1 MNPNEPLGK
10 ARDRVEVLVLED
22 NPGDAR
28 LLHAELTGEV
38 LIDARLT
45 VVPRLTDGLDLL
57 ATHEFDAILLDLNLP
72 DSRGMQTFER
82 LRAVVPEVPLIVHTG
97 VHDDAV
103 AMQALRLGA
112 QDYVVKGPGTGP
124 LLVRALKFAIERH
137 RVRVELELRAAQ
149 LEKNRAALRRVVE
162 ASADVILIL
171 DKAGAVRFVNFGA
184 EDMYGRC
191 AADLVTQAG
200 TFIVQAGTVD
210 IDIPLPDGTLRT
222 AEVRAVEIEWD
233 DEPSTLVLLHDITG
247 RKRASER
254 IEAQNVRLE
263 ERVRERTAE
272 LLAANA
278 ELEAFA
284 YSVSHD
290 LRAPLRHIKGF
301 AQMLEEEAAEHRDAS
316 TQTLVGR
323 ILRSVDRMRELI
335 DSLLGF
341 SRLGRCPVSRQ
352 LVDPGPLVNDVIEE
366 LAPEAQGRQVEWSIA
381 PLPALDADPSLLRI
395 VLVNLLSNALK
406 FTRGRDPVRIE
417 VFPVDGSHPAAVI
430 AVRDNGAGFA
440 AEDAERL
447 FGVFQ
452 RLHSQ
457 TDFEGSGVGLA
468 TVKRIVTKHGG
479 RVWAEGEAGVGATF
493 FFSLGPEEVDLNAET
508 QRAQR

>member
-1 MNPNEPLGK
+1 MSQDQPLGK

-28 LLHAELTGEV
+28 LLHAELTGEA

-72 DSRGMQTFER
+72 DSRGMETFER
-82 LRAVVPEVPLIVHTG
+82 LRSAVPEVPLIVHTG
-97 VHDDAV
+97 VHDEEIALE
-103 AMQALRLGA
+103 ALRLGA

-137 RVRVELELRAAQ
+137 RVRVELELRATQ
-149 LEKNRAALRRVVE
+149 LEKNRAALRHVVE

-171 DKAGAVRFVNFGA
+171 DRAGAVRFVNFGA

-191 AADLVTQAG
+191 AADLVKQAG
-200 TFIVQAGTVD
+200 SFLIQPGTVD
-210 IDIPLPDGTLRT
+210 IDIPLPDGTSRT
-222 AEVRAVEIEWD
+222 AEVRAIEIEWD
-233 DEPSTLVLLHDITG
+233 DEPATLILLHDVTA
-247 RKRASER
+247 RKRAR
-254 IEAQNVRLE
+254 DQIEAQNVRLE

-272 LLAANA
+272 LVAANE

-301 AQMLEEEAAEHRDAS
+301 AQMLEEEAVEHRDAS
-316 TQTLVGR
+316 AQTLVGR

-341 SRLGRCPVSRQ
+341 SRLGRCPISRQ
-352 LVDPGPLVNDVIEE
+352 LVDPGPLVNEVIEE
-366 LAPEAQGRQVEWSIA
+366 LASETQGRQVEWSVA

-406 FTRGRDPVRIE
+406 FTRGREPARIE
-417 VFPVDGSHPAAVI
+417 VFPAGGTLPAPVI

-440 AEDAERL
+440 AQDADRL

-457 TDFEGSGVGLA
+457 ADFEGSGVGLA
-468 TVKRIVTKHGG
+468 TVKRIVAKHGG

-493 FFSLGPEEVDLNAET
+493 FFSLGPQAS
-508 QRAQR
+508 